1 MTFNCPQQARF
12 PRARLGLFRRSALAL
27 ALTAAAAPLVAQ
39 DTAQTNAQTDGVQ
52 ALEEILVTGA
62 IRDTLRNSIEIK
74 RDSTTIVDALS
85 ASEMGALPD
94 LSVAETL
101 ERITGVTGDRFKGNS
116 SEISVRGLGPFLGA
130 STYNGREVSSGS
142 GNRSV
147 AFSQF
152 PSELVNGA
160 VVYKAQQASLMEGG
174 VAGVIDLRSLRPI
187 DFGKRRIQGEVKANY
202 NEYQARMA
210 GENGVGLRGSA
221 SYTDVFDT
229 AIGTIGF
236 AIGYAGHESSTPEE
250 SYNTSSTLR
259 NCNSDY
265 VADFGG
271 SGSWNPC
278 SWSDDNTA
286 AGDGPAANGDY
297 YFVPNLQYFR
307 QMESQEQ
314 RDAVMSTIQWQPN
327 DDWDVTLDLQKSDR
341 FYYEDRHDL
350 YLDDGQNN
358 ITNWETNDAHALTS
372 YTGQTRFSTYGEYRE
387 RDEEYTGSGLNVSW
401 NATDRL
407 RLEADLS
414 YSDTTRYQ
422 ETWQT
427 RFRSDRL
434 WFDWAANGDEWPTID
449 RVYSD
454 LNDPEGSAVGRAA
467 FNDLSFYEGGATDGR
482 RARYGEFLIEDTI
495 SAVRFE
501 GEYSFDGGFISSIE
515 AGVRYSDHD
524 HNNYSEDQY
533 AAQQEA
539 GTYADVNDIA
549 EHCATPFPQADYG
562 SDTSVTFDHWATYDT
577 LCAFERM
584 VGNEDWSQSPEDPS
598 SGDVVLNEEVTSAF
612 VMANFETELAGIPVT
627 GNVGVRVVNTDIT
640 SEGYRQSFL
649 VETTGAGT
657 DEDPLSFIITEDTD
671 TLTQETYTN
680 RYTNVLPSA
689 NVNFLLRD
697 DIELRLAYYKA
708 VSRPDMWWLG
718 AGRDLNLGG
727 GEEEYASLED
737 AVADGSVTAFGNPQM
752 EAIESDNFDIS
763 VGWYPTEDTAIS
775 AAVYH
780 KRFNAGLDTAD
791 GVVETFV
798 INDQPAQME
807 VNGIIE
813 NTGDSSS
820 INGVELT
827 VQHGFTY
834 LPEPFDGLGVS
845 VGYNYADTD
854 FEYFENGSEI
864 TDDIYVPPANL
875 PGFSKESYN
884 VEGYWEKYG
893 ASARLSYKYRSDYL
907 KPFGSDFGQTN
918 RYVQATKSLD
928 LSLAYNLSANL
939 QIKLQAL
946 NLANDAYVE
955 YRVANDAFNRIEYS
969 GRRYFLGL
977 RFRM

>member
-1 MTFNCPQQARF
+1 MTSNCLTQGRST
-12 PRARLGLFRRSALAL
+12 RARHQFFRRSALAIAL
-27 ALTAAAAPLVAQ
+27 ASAGLSAGQVMAQ
-39 DTAQTNAQTDGVQ
+39 DNQEQGAG

-62 IRDTLRNSIEIK
+62 IRDTLRNSVEIK
-74 RDSTTIVDALS
+74 RDATTIVDALS

-160 VVYKAQQASLMEGG
+160 VVYKAQQASLLEGG

-202 NEYQARMA
+202 NEYDAKL
-210 GENGVGLRGSA
+210 NGDDGIGYRGSL
-221 SYTDVFDT
+221 SFTDVFDT
-229 AIGTIGF
+229 EIGTIGV
-236 AIGYAGHESSTPEE
+236 ALGYAGHESSTPEE

-265 VADFGG
+265 VADQGG
-271 SGSWNPC
+271 SGGWNPC
-278 SWSDDNTA
+278 SWSDDNAA
-286 AGDGPAANGDY
+286 AGDGAAADGPY

-307 QMESQEQ
+307 QMESEEE
-314 RDAVMSTIQWQPN
+314 RNAFMGTVQWQPN
-327 DDWDVTLDLQKSDR
+327 DDWDITLDVQESDR

-350 YLDDGQNN
+350 YIDDGRNN

-372 YTGQTRFSTYGEYRE
+372 YTGYSRFSTYGEYRE
-387 RDEEYTGSGLNVSW
+387 RDEQYSGGGLNIEW

-407 RLEADLS
+407 LLRTDLS
-414 YSDTTRYQ
+414 VSDTTRYQ

-427 RFRSDRL
+427 RFRSDRYF
-434 WFDWAANGDEWPTID
+434 FDWEANGDDWPLIN

-454 LNDPEGSAVGRAA
+454 LDDPENTQVERSS
-467 FNDLSFYEGGATDGR
+467 FDDYSFYDGGSSDGR
-482 RARYGEFLIEDTI
+482 RARYREFLIEDTI
-495 SAVRFE
+495 NAFRFE
-501 GEYSFDGGFISSIE
+501 GEYSFDQGFITSID
-515 AGVRYSDHD
+515 AGVRVSEHD
-524 HNNYSEDQY
+524 HNNYSEDTW
-533 AAQQEA
+533 AVQQEEN
-539 GTYADVNDIA
+539 TYADVEDVGANCGTD
-549 EHCATPFPQADYG
+549 FPQSGYG
-562 SDTSVTFDHWATYDT
+562 EDTSVTYDTWATYDT
-577 LCAFERM
+577 LCAFDRM
-584 VGNEDWSQSPEDPS
+584 VGNEDWSLTPEAPS
-598 SGDVVLNEEVTSAF
+598 SGDVVLSEDVASAF
-612 VMANFETELAGIPVT
+612 VMANFESEWGGVPVT
-627 GNVGVRVVNTDIT
+627 GNFGVRVVETDVT
-640 SEGYRQSFL
+640 SEGYRQSFI

-657 DEDPLSFIITEDTD
+657 DEDPLSFLITEDTD

-680 RYTNVLPSA
+680 SYTNVLPSV
-689 NVNFLLRD
+689 NVNFLLRED
-697 DIELRLAYYKA
+697 LELRTALYKA

-727 GEEEYASLED
+727 GEEEYASIEE
-737 AVADGSVTAFGNPQM
+737 AVEEGSVTAFGNPNM
-752 EAIESDNFDIS
+752 ESIESENFDIS
-763 VGWYPTEDTAIS
+763 LGWYPSEDTAIS
-775 AAVYH
+775 AALYH

-791 GVVETFV
+791 DVYETFV
-798 INDQPAQME
+798 INGQPAEME

-813 NTGDSSS
+813 NTGEEST
-820 INGVELT
+820 INGIELT
-827 VQHGFTY
+827 VQHGFTS
-834 LPEPFDGLGVS
+834 LPEPFDGLGFSAGV
-845 VGYNYADTD
+845 NFADTD
-854 FEYFENGSEI
+854 FEYPENGSEI
-864 TDDIYVPPANL
+864 TDDIDIAPANL
-875 PGFSKESYN
+875 PGFSDESYN

-893 ASARLSYKYRSDYL
+893 ASARLSYKYRSEYL

-918 RYVQATKSLD
+918 RYVQGHDSLD
-928 LSLAYNLSANL
+928 LSLAYNLNANL

-955 YRVANDAFNRIEYS
+955 YRVAEDAFNRIEYS
-969 GRRYFLGL
+969 GRKFFLGL